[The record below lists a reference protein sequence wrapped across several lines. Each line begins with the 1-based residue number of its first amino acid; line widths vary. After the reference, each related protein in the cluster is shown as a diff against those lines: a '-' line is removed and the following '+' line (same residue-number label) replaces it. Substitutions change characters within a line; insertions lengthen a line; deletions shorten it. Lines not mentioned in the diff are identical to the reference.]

1 MPDDV
6 TIGSPAGHVSAD
18 SVMPT
23 PTSASEIREAVLRRE
38 IAQLTRERN
47 KFVAKVEEMA
57 RQLAAS
63 DGASAQ
69 DQPAARPAAAADP
82 FATALELHALRESG
96 AAKDALIRAL
106 YSSTSWRVT
115 APLRSL
121 SAILGRGATP
131 DPKEMLE
138 STNLKFG
145 TALPP
150 GRGVAK
156 PEPALRFAART
167 RNSTEPEKQ
176 GTVLVVADYLPLFDQ
191 QSGGLRLKTIIGLII
206 GLGWD
211 VTFCSFLTA
220 EASPG
225 PLATPEGIARYET
238 ALRDIGVSRF
248 IYGTE
253 AARVF
258 LNQSGTR
265 IRHALVSFPIVAT
278 EFIPII
284 RLHCPWARVIFD
296 TVDFHYLRMNRE
308 AELRRDDAMRQDA
321 RVMLEQELAC
331 VRSADLTF
339 AVTAEERTALLNF
352 APESVVEVLPNVFTV
367 SETPPGPAGRE
378 GLLFVGGFWHQPNG
392 DAVLWFATEI
402 WPLLH
407 AAAPDLVFRIVGANP
422 TSEILALARQPNIE
436 VLGYVPELS
445 PYLDNS
451 RVFVA
456 PLRFGAGM
464 KGKVG
469 QSLAHGLPVVATP
482 VGAEGMQLEDEVH
495 LLVAETP
502 EAFAEQVLRLL
513 SDDDLWTALQRE
525 GRTLIQQTLS
535 EDVIG
540 KQLDGVLRG

>member
-6 TIGSPAGHVSAD
+6 TIGGGAGHPSSE
-18 SVMPT
+18 SVMPAS
-23 PTSASEIREAVLRRE
+23 TSASAIREAVLRRE

-47 KFVAKVEEMA
+47 KFVAEVEELT
-57 RQLAAS
+57 RQLALS
-63 DGASAQ
+63 GGASPQ
-69 DQPAARPAAAADP
+69 GRPLARPAFAADP

-115 APLRSL
+115 APLRAL
-121 SAILGRGATP
+121 SAILGRGTTL
-131 DPKEMLE
+131 DPEDMLE
-138 STNLKFG
+138 RTNLKFG
-145 TALPP
+145 TSLPP
-150 GRGVAK
+150 GQGVAK
-156 PEPALRFAART
+156 PEPALRLAARS
-167 RNSTEPEKQ
+167 RRSSEPEKQ
-176 GTVLVVADYLPLFDQ
+176 GSILVVADYLPLFDQ

-225 PLATPEGIARYET
+225 PLATPDGIARYET

-258 LNQSGTR
+258 LNESGTR

-308 AELRRDDAMRQDA
+308 AELRQDDAIRQEA

-339 AVTAEERTALLNF
+339 AVTAAERSALLDF
-352 APESVVEVLPNVFTV
+352 APDCVVEVLPNVFTV
-367 SETPPGPAGRE
+367 PETSPGPAGRE

-392 DAVLWFATEI
+392 DAVLWFAREI
-402 WPLLH
+402 WPLLR

-469 QSLAHGLPVVATP
+469 QSLAHGLPVVATA
-482 VGAEGMQLEDEVH
+482 VGAEGMQLEDGVH

-513 SDDDLWTALQRE
+513 REDDLWTALQRA

-535 EDVIG
+535 EDVIR
-540 KQLDGVLRG
+540 KQLNGVLRG